1 MKKKKKK
8 KYRLD
13 GFHVALVKEALF
25 FFCSFVCFVFFC
37 FCFCFF
43 LASIFSACQKDFQFA
58 CSRKRSEKE
67 KKGKKNTSRVYLLVR
82 EGVKRKEGILFEAQ
96 G

>member
-1 MKKKKKK
+1 MKKEK

-25 FFCSFVCFVFFC
+25 WFFFFV
-37 FCFCFF
+37 F

>member
-25 FFCSFVCFVFFC
+25 WFFFFV
-37 FCFCFF
+37 F

-58 CSRKRSEKE
+58 CSRKRNEKE
-67 KKGKKNTSRVYLLVR
+67 KKEKKKH
-82 EGVKRKEGILFEAQ
+82 VKGLFISEK
-96 G
+96 GCKTERGHFV